1 MKNYSK
7 LLVSVL
13 MLVSVFV
20 IPIYASEGG
29 KTEMSQMESNSSLSI
44 LEDICAQKELYRVLD
59 YEGQDI
65 TDALYGVITEFGA
78 EDESAAQY
86 MEENI
91 MTIEKVEFEIVETS
105 PKASEISK
113 RCVISR
119 FERFKP
125 TVARRKMEIIYQVT
139 VNFTYDPNTYR
150 IGSYSEPILK
160 FLTQDMGNDVTNLKI
175 VDRVR
180 STQVSSNGI
189 DLQVDYYFDLYG
201 DYYDEVEVITKPN
214 TYLNRHGF
222 STKCNG
228 ESLDTIVMEPLIPED
243 EKEN

>member
-91 MTIEKVEFEIVETS
+91 MTIEKIE
-105 PKASEISK
+105 
-113 RCVISR
+113 
-119 FERFKP
+119 
-125 TVARRKMEIIYQVT
+125 KM
-139 VNFTYDPNTYR
+139 
-150 IGSYSEPILK
+150 
-160 FLTQDMGNDVTNLKI
+160 
-175 VDRVR
+175 
-180 STQVSSNGI
+180 
-189 DLQVDYYFDLYG
+189 
-201 DYYDEVEVITKPN
+201 
-214 TYLNRHGF
+214 
-222 STKCNG
+222 CN
-228 ESLDTIVMEPLIPED
+228 IAF
-243 EKEN
+243 

>member
-65 TDALYGVITEFGA
+65 TDALYGVIT
-78 EDESAAQY
+78 D
-86 MEENI
+86 
-91 MTIEKVEFEIVETS
+91 
-105 PKASEISK
+105 
-113 RCVISR
+113 
-119 FERFKP
+119 
-125 TVARRKMEIIYQVT
+125 
-139 VNFTYDPNTYR
+139 R
-150 IGSYSEPILK
+150 IGSYSEPVLK

-175 VDRVR
+175 VDIVR

>member
-65 TDALYGVITEFGA
+65 TDALYGVIT
-78 EDESAAQY
+78 D
-86 MEENI
+86 
-91 MTIEKVEFEIVETS
+91 
-105 PKASEISK
+105 
-113 RCVISR
+113 
-119 FERFKP
+119 
-125 TVARRKMEIIYQVT
+125 
-139 VNFTYDPNTYR
+139 R
-150 IGSYSEPILK
+150 IGSYSEPVLK